1 MGGNSAGRV
10 QTRRF
15 HRLKAEFFARCQAE
29 RPVCWLCGQP
39 IDYSADPGTT
49 ADSLTLD
56 HRVPVSKRP
65 DLQEDPANFE
75 PAHFACNSR
84 RGNGEPPVSLGEQSR
99 KWTAD

>member
-15 HRLKAEFFARCQAE
+15 HRLKAEFFAKCRAE

-49 ADSLTLD
+49 ADSLTL
-56 HRVPVSKRP
+56 
-65 DLQEDPANFE
+65 PANFE

-84 RGNGEPPVSLGEQSR
+84 RGNGEPPVSLGVLSR